1 MCCHVFC
8 LLLFYFGVVCF
19 ARRGD
24 PTKRL
29 EYHCLT
35 PTDEERCQII
45 QYVGGNLLS
54 IPVLFNAAIDRA
66 LRCQDLPDFG
76 SV

>member
-24 PTKRL
+24 PIKRL
-29 EYHCLT
+29 EYLCLT
-35 PTDEERCQII
+35 PTDEERCEII